1 MLPISMLA
9 VIGITVIV
17 IDQWSKQYIQ
27 AHMMPGV
34 SIPVVDGIF
43 HITYVLNPG
52 AAFGI
57 LENQRMFFIAIALL
71 MLILTI
77 YFFKHIPDNFR
88 LMRLGLSLLAG
99 GAIGNVIDRMQTG
112 YVVDFFDFRI
122 WPVFNVADIAIV
134 TGVGCVIYTL
144 VFLSF
149 PTENQEKLR

>member
-1 MLPISMLA
+1 MPISILT
-9 VIGITVIV
+9 VIGITVV
-17 IDQWSKQYIQ
+17 LVDQWSKQYIQ
-27 AHMMPGV
+27 AHMLPGM

-57 LENQRMFFIAIALL
+57 LENQRVLFIAIALG
-71 MLILTI
+71 MLVLTF
-77 YFFKHIPDNFR
+77 YFFKHIPETFR
-88 LMRLGLSLLAG
+88 LMRLGLSLLSG

-122 WPVFNVADIAIV
+122 WPVFNFADIAIV

-144 VFLSF
+144 VFMPF
-149 PTENQEKLR
+149 PTENQENSR